1 MRHSIHLNKII
12 KRPLL
17 FAIVAVF
24 AAGCSD
30 SEAEYI
36 TQKAKSENMQNPTSA
51 KDDQFQSR
59 VVEIQIAD
67 GSSYSSSNEP
77 HSDSNMAAENWGN
90 TGGPD
95 THAIA
100 PSNNEGMAAETWRK
114 LAQTVSHSNLA
125 AENWG
130 NPDGPDLHAIAPS
143 NNEGMAAE
151 TWRKLAQTVSHSNLA
166 AENWGN
172 PDGPDTHIVEP
183 SGDGDMAAENWRE
196 TR

>member
-90 TGGPD
+90 IDGPDTHAVVPSGNDGMAAETWRTLEQSVSHSNLAGENWNNPDGPD

-100 PSNNEGMAAETWRK
+100 PSNNEGMAAETWRT
-114 LAQTVSHSNLA
+114 LV
-125 AENWG
+125 
-130 NPDGPDLHAIAPS
+130 
-143 NNEGMAAE
+143 
-151 TWRKLAQTVSHSNLA
+151 QTVSHSNLA

-183 SGDGDMAAENWRE
+183 SSDGDMAAENWRE

>member
-1 MRHSIHLNKII
+1 MRYSIHLNKMI
-12 KRPLL
+12 KRPLML
-17 FAIVAVF
+17 AVIAAITV
-24 AAGCSD
+24 GCSD
-30 SEAEYI
+30 SEADYI
-36 TQKAKSENMQNPTSA
+36 TLKAESENMQNSTSA

-59 VVEIQIAD
+59 VVEIQVAD
-67 GSSYSSSNEP
+67 SSSNLSSNQP

-100 PSNNEGMAAETWRK
+100 PSNNEGMAAETWRT
-114 LAQTVSHSNLA
+114 L
-125 AENWG
+125 E
-130 NPDGPDLHAIAPS
+130 
-143 NNEGMAAE
+143 
-151 TWRKLAQTVSHSNLA
+151 QTVSHSNLA